1 MSDRIERLIQA
12 ALPGLTQ
19 LRHDLHEHPELGYEE
34 ERTSARILSEL
45 QELPGLSIRTGVAET
60 GVVATLGAD
69 KPGPCVAL
77 RADMDALP
85 IQEQS
90 DRSYASKVPGK
101 MHACG
106 HDGHVTCLVGAARVL
121 TALAD
126 ELPGPVKFVFQ
137 PAEEGGAGGRRMCEE
152 GVLADPEVTA
162 IFGLHGW
169 PTLKIGE
176 IALRPGPVL
185 ASSDKMEITVRGRGA
200 HAAFPHQGIDPI
212 VIASHVIVA
221 LQTVVS
227 RTTDP
232 LDSAVVTVA
241 RVVGGSGYNIIPP
254 QVELAGT
261 VRTLNSRTRQRIHR
275 RIAEVAEGTASALGG
290 GAEVEI
296 FDGYPVLEND
306 PVATDFV
313 ERTVAEAGAG
323 ISFQSMDP
331 VMGGEDFAFYA
342 QRIPAAFYALGVCPA
357 GVDQYP
363 HLHQP
368 NYDFSDGAI
377 PHGVRMHVEVARRFR
392 DNWPRS

>member
-1 MSDRIERLIQA
+1 
-12 ALPGLTQ
+12 
-19 LRHDLHEHPELGYEE
+19 
-34 ERTSARILSEL
+34 
-45 QELPGLSIRTGVAET
+45 
-60 GVVATLGAD
+60 
-69 KPGPCVAL
+69 
-77 RADMDALP
+77 
-85 IQEQS
+85 
-90 DRSYASKVPGK
+90 
-101 MHACG
+101 
-106 HDGHVTCLVGAARVL
+106 
-121 TALAD
+121 
-126 ELPGPVKFVFQ
+126 
-137 PAEEGGAGGRRMCEE
+137 MCEE

-200 HAAFPHQGIDPI
+200 HAAFPHQGVDPI

-221 LQTVVS
+221 LQTIVS

-232 LDSAVVTVA
+232 LDSAVVTIA

-261 VRTLNSRTRQRIHR
+261 VRTLNSQTRQRIHR
-275 RIAEVAEGTASALGG
+275 RIAEVAEGTAAALGG
-290 GAEVEI
+290 EAEVEI

-331 VMGGEDFAFYA
+331 VMGG
-342 QRIPAAFYALGVCPA
+342 RGLRLLRAADSGRLLRPRR
-357 GVDQYP
+357 P
-363 HLHQP
+363 
-368 NYDFSDGAI
+368 S
-377 PHGVRMHVEVARRFR
+377 VRR
-392 DNWPRS
+392 